1 MPADVWAAPSETVS
15 DPEPEPV
22 PAGSTESGRSDTAD
36 SGAPAAPVAEE
47 SGIDPV
53 PAPRPADAD
62 PAAPA
67 PRPDTAAA
75 ARVFDAAT
83 TRRRSVVFEEDDEL
97 DVPDFLK

>member
-1 MPADVWAAPSETVS
+1 VS
-15 DPEPEPV
+15 FGTAEN
-22 PAGSTESGRSDTAD
+22 GSLTAAD
-36 SGAPAAPVAEE
+36 STWSDGRASEDRASAGTEPGARAEE
-47 SGIDPV
+47 NGIDAV
-53 PAPRPADAD
+53 PAPRPADTSPAD
-62 PAAPA
+62 SGPVTPA

>member
-1 MPADVWAAPSETVS
+1 MDA
-15 DPEPEPV
+15 
-22 PAGSTESGRSDTAD
+22 
-36 SGAPAAPVAEE
+36 
-47 SGIDPV
+47 V

-62 PAAPA
+62 PAGHA

>member
-1 MPADVWAAPSETVS
+1 MPADVWAAPSEAVS

-22 PAGSTESGRSDTAD
+22 PTASTENGRSGTAD
-36 SGAPAAPVAEE
+36 STAPVPPAAGE
-47 SGIDPV
+47 SGIDAV
-53 PAPRPADAD
+53 PAPRPADTD
-62 PAAPA
+62 PVASA